1 MFQLFTKHRFIGLI
15 NKTGGKMKEYNQYTY
30 AVVKD
35 KDRNIIGI
43 LIRFKNEH
51 AIMIPLIDI
60 ILEME
65 KII

>member
-1 MFQLFTKHRFIGLI
+1 MFKSKIKIIGEQM
-15 NKTGGKMKEYNQYTY
+15 KTQNGYSYT
-30 AVVKD
+30 VIKD

-43 LIRFKNEH
+43 LIRYEDNR
-51 AIMIPLIDI
+51 AIVIPLIDV